1 MPFSDAMLL
10 VGPIM
15 KKLTML
21 GIIGSAALLTAVPFT
36 SKKENRRQPWV
47 KITTTQRAPQEKTVT
62 APAKIS
68 AISPGEGISSIVG
81 AGSAMRWSPTW
92 QIALDFVSVARS
104 PAMP

>member
-47 KITTTQRAPQEKTVT
+47 KITTTQRAPQER
-62 APAKIS
+62 P
-68 AISPGEGISSIVG
+68 SPRQRKYLRFHRE
-81 AGSAMRWSPTW
+81 REFH
-92 QIALDFVSVARS
+92 Q
-104 PAMP
+104 